1 MLYLGLLKLFLK
13 VFFRLVWTH
22 PTNFCFLEKRIL
34 FYANSYEN
42 TRKSKL
48 INFKRLKYY
57 NRVTTIFY
65 TCLEHLTGKKLT
77 SQQIEAASLFCGI
90 TPLMDDLMD
99 EDNYS
104 DAEINRLVQKEFPRN
119 TVYERVCVGLY
130 ADLSERSGDI
140 RTQPVFKE
148 ALDFQLK
155 SRLQSGVEP
164 LSKKEIEEITLK
176 KGGYSFLL
184 ALQAIS
190 PDLLND
196 VRVEA
201 AAFHLGASVQL
212 TNDIYDIYK
221 DRQSGLQTL
230 LTTTEDMTVFRTF
243 FEKYIAET
251 QTLIQELPYTKHRK
265 NILLFQYNALVSFA
279 RVALEQLVCN
289 QKASS
294 NVFKLQEYTRA
305 QLVCDMHRWD
315 NQKKVLKRFI

>member
-13 VFFRLVWTH
+13 VFYRLVWTH
-22 PTNFCFLEKRIL
+22 PANFIFLEKRIL
-34 FYANSYEN
+34 FHASPTKNNRQFAS
-42 TRKSKL
+42 L
-48 INFKRLKYY
+48 NFKRLKYY

-99 EDNYS
+99 ENNYS
-104 DAEINRLVQKEFPRN
+104 DAEIKRLVQKEFPRN
-119 TVYERVCVGLY
+119 TISERVCVGLY

-140 RTQPVFKE
+140 RLQPIFKV

-155 SRLQSGVEP
+155 SRLQSGAEP
-164 LSKKEIEEITLK
+164 LLKKEIEEITLK
-176 KGGYSFLL
+176 KGGFSFLL

-196 VRVEA
+196 ARVEN
-201 AAFHLGASVQL
+201 AAFHIGASVQL
-212 TNDIYDIYK
+212 INDIYDIYK
-221 DRQSGLQTL
+221 DRESGLQTL
-230 LTTTEDMTVFRTF
+230 LTTTEDMTTFCTF
-243 FEKYIAET
+243 FEKYIDQT
-251 QTLIQELPYTKHRK
+251 QTLIKDLPYTKRRK
-265 NILLFQYNALVSFA
+265 KILLFQYNALVSFA
-279 RVALEQLVCN
+279 RVALEQLEGN

-294 NVFKLQEYTRA
+294 NVFKLQEYSRA